1 MKKQTK
7 ILKPVCRSL
16 FLLAIIVASFTANKA
31 AQAIT
36 PGPLEMA
43 INPPTANEATK
54 ITASSFQANWTSV
67 VGATGYKLTVSRY
80 AGKVLNRDLWLLLD
94 EYNDRSV
101 SGTSFSVTG
110 LSSEARYRYSVKA
123 VSFLDIS
130 ESSNFIE
137 VITNAPEPPV
147 ATAATAITDN
157 SFVANWD
164 ASPGASSYKL
174 YVLSRRYIPV
184 TQTYIWLPLS
194 GYEDGVTVSGT
205 SYTVSNLSHSSYY
218 RYNVKA
224 IGGATESDISNTIT
238 VQTLLGATVATAA
251 TNVTTTS
258 FKANWEGKTWADSYI
273 VRLVRDSDQ
282 EVIAEQQVETNSYAF
297 SSLSPGAGY
306 RYSVRVK
313 SGDLLSSFS
322 NFILVTTIPL
332 APVAKPEADLRHNS
346 FKAQWN
352 AADGATSYL
361 LRVVDDETQEFILED
376 YETTNLYANVTGL
389 NSNRGYHYAVK
400 AKNTSG
406 VSVISNWIW
415 LTTKLAS
422 PVLNQPTNITTSSM
436 SLNWSAVS
444 GATGYNLFVVSST
457 PGAVPAGY
465 FPKNLGS
472 ATNYTITGLM
482 QGVSYSIYVT
492 ARAGTNESLSS
503 NVLTSVY
510 TALGPPVAE
519 AASNITT
526 SSFQANWNMV
536 PDAEAYYLSVW
547 NATTMQFVTG
557 FNQKE
562 VFGISHSVTG
572 LQPSTHYQY
581 SLKSIIGSTPS
592 VNSNYI
598 DVTTSPTTSDQYT
611 VSLSASPVN
620 GGSVNGDGSFS
631 SGASV
636 TVTADPA
643 VGYNFV
649 NWTEGGTQ
657 VSTSE
662 SYTFTIAGNRNL
674 VANFVAQT
682 PTTYT
687 VALSASPANGG
698 TVSGGGTFNAGITV
712 TAHAAPMAGYTF
724 VNWTENGSIVSS
736 SVSYVFQVT
745 SNRNLVANFVSQ
757 TPTTYTVALSA
768 SPANGGT
775 VSGGGT
781 FNEGIT
787 VTAHAAPM
795 AGYTFVNWTEN
806 GSIVSSS
813 VSYVFQVTSNRN
825 LVANFVSQ
833 TPTTYTVALS
843 ASPANGGTVSGGGTF
858 NAGIT
863 VTAHA
868 APMAGYTFVN
878 WTENGSIV
886 STSVSYI
893 FQVTSNRNLI
903 ANFELIAGEE
913 YSVDLSVVPAAS
925 GTVSGAGSF
934 ESGSSVTVSATAANG
949 YNFLNWTEGDNVVSS
964 SATYTF
970 TITSDRDLKAN
981 FEPEKYTITLTA
993 NPSAGG
999 FTNFSSNQF
1008 AFGQSVTIN
1017 ANENSNYKFVNWTE
1031 NGVIVSTNKS
1041 FTFTAEANRSLV
1053 ANFIIETGAEDINEI
1068 TMLVYPNPTTGIV
1081 HVSGIS
1087 EGAELK
1093 VTDISGRLVHSVKAD
1108 NSTVILDLS
1117 SVRHGVYFI
1126 RVDDKQYHS
1135 TKRVIIR

>member
-31 AQAIT
+31 AQAIN
-36 PGPLEMA
+36 PGSAEIA
-43 INPPTANEATK
+43 VNPPTANEATK

-67 VGATGYKLTVSRY
+67 LGATGYRLTVTRY
-80 AGKVLNRDLWLLLD
+80 AGKVMNHELWLVVEGYDDL
-94 EYNDRSV
+94 SV
-101 SGTSFSVTG
+101 SGTSAKVSG
-110 LSSEARYRYSVKA
+110 LTSESRYRYSVKS
-123 VSFLDIS
+123 VKSVIIGLPSIS
-130 ESSNFIE
+130 EPSNIIE
-137 VITNAPEPPV
+137 VTTTAPEPPV
-147 ATAATAITDN
+147 ATAATSITDN

-643 VGYNFV
+643 AGYNFV

-662 SYTFTIAGNRNL
+662 SYTFTIAGNRSL
-674 VANFVAQT
+674 VANFVSQT

-698 TVSGGGTFNAGITV
+698 TVSGGGTFNEGITV

-825 LVANFVSQ
+825 L
-833 TPTTYTVALS
+833 
-843 ASPANGGTVSGGGTF
+843 
-858 NAGIT
+858 
-863 VTAHA
+863 
-868 APMAGYTFVN
+868 
-878 WTENGSIV
+878 
-886 STSVSYI
+886 
-893 FQVTSNRNLI
+893 I

-949 YNFLNWTEGDNVVSS
+949 YNFLNWTEGGNVVSS